1 MNEHWKNKKVAFL
14 GDSITDPDF
23 TFLSAM
29 KYWNYIADSCGLI
42 PLVYGISGAQWSAV
56 TGFAE
61 KLLNEHGND
70 LDAIF
75 VFMGTNDYNQSLP
88 IGKWFDLKEEEVNH
102 NGIVSRRM
110 HRSFNIDDSTFCG
123 RINMGMK
130 FLKQNFPVQ
139 QIILLTPIHRGYA
152 CFSETNVQ
160 PEESFPNEIGLYID
174 SYINCIKEAGNIWSV
189 PVIDLNA
196 GCGLFPMMDEYIRY
210 FRIPETDRL
219 HPNSDG
225 HRRIAE
231 TILCQMQMYPS
242 TFRFETAHK
251 Q

>member
-23 TFLSAM
+23 ISLSPL
-29 KYWNYIADSCGLI
+29 KYWNYIADSCDLI
-42 PLVYGISGAQWSAV
+42 PLVYGVCGAQWNAV
-56 TGFAE
+56 PVFAE
-61 KLLNEHGND
+61 KLLNDHGNNV
-70 LDAIF
+70 DAIF
-75 VFMGTNDYNQSLP
+75 VFMGTNDYNHSIP

-102 NGIVSRRM
+102 NGVVRRRM
-110 HRSFNIDDSTFCG
+110 RRCFNLDDSTFCG
-123 RINMGMK
+123 RINIGIK
-130 FLKQNFPVQ
+130 FLKQHFPVQ

-152 CFSETNVQ
+152 SFSENNVQ
-160 PEESFPNEIGLYID
+160 PDESFPNEIGLYTE
-174 SYINCIKEAGNIWSV
+174 SYINSIKEAGNIWSV

-196 GCGLFPMMDEYIRY
+196 GCGLFPLMDEYVRY

-231 TILCQMQMYPS
+231 TILCQMQIYPA
-242 TFRFETAHK
+242 TFRFETDSE